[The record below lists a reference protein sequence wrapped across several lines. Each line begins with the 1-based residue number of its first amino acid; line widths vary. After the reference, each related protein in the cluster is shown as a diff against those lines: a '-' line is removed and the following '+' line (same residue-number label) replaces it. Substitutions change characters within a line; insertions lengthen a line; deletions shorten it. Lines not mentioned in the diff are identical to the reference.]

1 MSGLNL
7 IQSYSSESDDIE
19 NEEEP
24 IAKNPSEKLPIPQS
38 ILSWKGTKHHET
50 VLDDPSKHDGR
61 SRSFKHE
68 RGNWATLVYVEHP
81 GDEALCAWVQGIPHK
96 LGAASVDLKVFQE
109 FHLSLTK
116 SLILKFHWIE
126 SFVESVKKICKSTEK
141 MVVEFNQ
148 LKVYCNEE
156 RNRTFLA
163 IQCKDRSKKL
173 KAFVAELDNLLSE
186 YQLPP
191 FYQEASFHVSILW
204 CLGDAEEKLN
214 RELPLLNESVSN
226 FLAEQL
232 SHKYLEISNI
242 NCKIGNKLYIFPLG

>member
-68 RGNWATLVYVEHP
+68 RGNWATLVYVE
-81 GDEALCAWVQGIPHK
+81 Q
-96 LGAASVDLKVFQE
+96 
-109 FHLSLTK
+109 
-116 SLILKFHWIE
+116 
-126 SFVESVKKICKSTEK
+126 
-141 MVVEFNQ
+141 
-148 LKVYCNEE
+148 
-156 RNRTFLA
+156 
-163 IQCKDRSKKL
+163 
-173 KAFVAELDNLLSE
+173 LDNLLSE